1 LALIKELHLHPLPFS
16 GGPIYAVIF
25 WATYIIWIVPEMI
38 ASKRKPAKSSS
49 TLKDHN
55 SYLVVMSLL
64 WIGIAADF
72 TLAFVLPQASIRS
85 HRPVFFFI
93 GIGLMFAGMTLRLY
107 SMGILGRYFTFQV
120 AVHTNQ
126 PVIEAGPYRYIRH
139 PSYTG
144 ALNTLAG
151 LGLALGNWAGLIV
164 LLFFMSV
171 GYGYRIPIEE
181 SALVA
186 SIGEPYKDYM
196 RRTHR
201 LIPYVY

>member
-1 LALIKELHLHPLPFS
+1 LRPLPFVS
-16 GGPIYAVIF
+16 TTYAVIF
-25 WATYIIWIVPEMI
+25 WTTYIIWIVPEMI
-38 ASKRKPAKSSS
+38 ASRRKPAKSSS
-49 TLKDHN
+49 TLKDRN

-64 WIGIAADF
+64 WLGIATDF
-72 TLAFVLPQASIRS
+72 TLSFILPQASIRS
-85 HRPVFFFI
+85 HRAVFFFI
-93 GIGLMFAGMTLRLY
+93 GIAIMYAGMALRLY
-107 SMGILGRYFTFQV
+107 SMSILGRYFTFQV
-120 AVHTNQ
+120 AVHTDQ
-126 PVIEAGPYRYIRH
+126 PVIETGPYRYIRH

-144 ALNTLAG
+144 ALITIVG

-164 LLFFMSV
+164 LLVCMFV

-186 SIGEPYKDYM
+186 SIGEPYEDYI